1 MLILLLLGRSLQLFK
16 LIFIVTQY
24 RVIKNSGTY
33 QENSAVQYM
42 RGYTVRNSTVHIVT
56 VIISVHKVLDDAS
69 FILTNSGIKKIKN

>member
-1 MLILLLLGRSLQLFK
+1 MLILLLLDRSLQLFK

-42 RGYTVRNSTVHIVT
+42 RGYSAVQYI
-56 VIISVHKVLDDAS
+56 
-69 FILTNSGIKKIKN
+69 